1 MVKRLFS
8 KDLFSNVQLVIGLA
22 VMLLF
27 VLVGLVGPFI
37 LPYDPSPV
45 MADKYLPSSWAH
57 PFGTDWLGRDVF
69 REMIAGT
76 RSVLIIAF
84 CAATITVVVGSV
96 LGMLSGFKVDTAVDK
111 VIMMI
116 TNMVLSI
123 PSFPV
128 YLMLASIVTIES
140 PVAIALV
147 VAAWSWAGLCM
158 QLRGQVWSLKNRD
171 FIQVCKVM
179 DMGMGHTLFKELMP
193 NIMSYII
200 VNFVIAMRNAIM
212 VSVGIML
219 IGLASYEPTNW
230 GAIIAA
236 ARAKGLVNPNNVRI
250 VIYPVAALVIFQ
262 VAGQMV
268 VNGLDELF
276 NPRIK
281 VL

>member
-22 VMLLF
+22 IMLLF
-27 VLVGLVGPFI
+27 VLVGIVGPFI

-84 CAATITVVVGSV
+84 CAASITVVVGSV

-147 VAAWSWAGLCM
+147 VAAWNWAGLCM

-281 VL
+281 VM